1 MIWGVDNMK
10 ERKNILGELLDD
22 AIQMAYETGHGMVED
37 EENGTGLAVQ
47 TDWFECE
54 NNPGMTELHVTIFQ
68 NNIAL
73 VIYNEPGTACPV

>member
-1 MIWGVDNMK
+1 ME
-10 ERKNILGELLDD
+10 ERKNILADLLDA
-22 AIQMAYETGHGMVED
+22 AIKMAYETGAGEVED

-47 TDWFECE
+47 ACWFECKD
-54 NNPGMTELHVTIFQ
+54 NPDMTELQITIFQ